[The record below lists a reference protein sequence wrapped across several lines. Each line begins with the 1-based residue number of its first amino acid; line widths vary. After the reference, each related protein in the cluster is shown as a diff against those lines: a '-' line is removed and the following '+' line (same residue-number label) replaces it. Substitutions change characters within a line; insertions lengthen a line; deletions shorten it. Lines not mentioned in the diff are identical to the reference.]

1 MAYLACVTDR
11 ELVTALRA
19 GDRLAAGQIYDI
31 YGTRLYAYC
40 HELVGDHKVAG
51 DVLRDAFIVAV
62 NRVRELRQ
70 PDELGA
76 WLYAL
81 TRAECQRVG
90 ISEEVPPDAGD
101 AARGDRLARLTLD
114 CYAMLPPETREVLDL
129 AFRHRLVDTDLGRVL
144 GRTEESAGELVGA
157 AQADL
162 EHSLLV
168 VLAART
174 GDPKCTE
181 AADLGRKFDQ
191 LDGRGVDT
199 WVQSATR
206 HIEKCSICSTT
217 VKNRRPLRL
226 FEELPHS
233 FMPPGVRS
241 RVLESLRDPA
251 GAAFA
256 ARIAERAGR
265 FDENGFPLG
274 GRRGIGIGVGGAGR
288 KWVLPAGFAAA
299 LAAVAVLAYVLL
311 GQHSPTTTPTANSTA
326 HQTASAE
333 ATASATDSSSP
344 INLMIGATSASASP
358 SSSTSGSAASPS
370 ASPSAPDVPI
380 TAKTSAVATKTSAP
394 SNAPSTTCVTKP
406 TTTPMP
412 TTTPVPT
419 TTAVPTVS
427 DSPTTID
434 GTPTTTPV
442 PTTTSVPTTVQSPTT
457 YASPT
462 TYKSCS

>member
-1 MAYLACVTDR
+1 MAYLASVTDR

-62 NRVRELRQ
+62 NRIRELRQ

-90 ISEEVPPDAGD
+90 VSEEIPQDAGD

-114 CYAMLPPETREVLDL
+114 CYAMLAPETREVLDL
-129 AFRHRLVDTDLGRVL
+129 AFRHRLVDVDLSRVL
-144 GRTEESAGELVGA
+144 GCAETEAAELVGA

-162 EHSLLV
+162 EHALLV

-174 GDPKCTE
+174 GDPKCPD
-181 AADLGRKFDQ
+181 AAELGKKFDQ
-191 LDGRGVDT
+191 LDGRGVDV

-251 GAAFA
+251 GTAFA

-265 FDENGFPLG
+265 FDENGFPVG
-274 GRRGIGIGVGGAGR
+274 GRRGGGGAGR
-288 KWVLPAGFAAA
+288 KWVVPAGFAAA

-311 GQHSPTTTPTANSTA
+311 GGHSPATTPTASSTA
-326 HQTASAE
+326 SQSASASASASPSDSSSAVSLLIGTTSPTASA
-333 ATASATDSSSP
+333 
-344 INLMIGATSASASP
+344 SASASP
-358 SSSTSGSAASPS
+358 SSS
-370 ASPSAPDVPI
+370 PSAPYVPPVVAT
-380 TAKTSAVATKTSAP
+380 TANNPPPKTSGPPATICA
-394 SNAPSTTCVTKP
+394 NKP
-406 TTTPMP
+406 TTTPEPTTYGSP
-412 TTTPVPT
+412 TTTT
-419 TTAVPTVS
+419 IPTVS
-427 DSPTTID
+427 DSPTTVG

-442 PTTTSVPTTVQSPTT
+442 PATTTVSTTVPEPTT

-462 TYKSCS
+462 TYRSCS

>member
-1 MAYLACVTDR
+1 MTDR

-40 HELVGDHKVAG
+40 HELLGDHKAAG
-51 DVLRDAFIVAV
+51 DALRDAFLVAV

-81 TRAECQRVG
+81 TRAECERIGV
-90 ISEEVPPDAGD
+90 SEEIPSDAGD

-114 CYAMLPPETREVLDL
+114 CYAMLAPETREVLDL
-129 AFRHRLVDTDLGRVL
+129 AFRHRLVDGDLSRVL
-144 GRTEESAGELVGA
+144 GITEEHAAELVGA

-162 EHSLLV
+162 EHALLV

-174 GDPKCTE
+174 GDPKCPD
-181 AADLGRKFDQ
+181 AAELGRRFDQ
-191 LDGRGVDT
+191 LDGRGVDA
-199 WVQSATR
+199 WVQSATK
-206 HIEKCSICSTT
+206 HIEKCTICSAT

-256 ARIAERAGR
+256 TRIAERAGR
-265 FDENGFPLG
+265 FDENGFP
-274 GRRGIGIGVGGAGR
+274 VGGKHGGGASGR

-299 LAAVAVLAYVLL
+299 AAAVGVLL
-311 GQHSPTTTPTANSTA
+311 YVMLGTHSPTTTPTANTGGTS
-326 HQTASAE
+326 AS
-333 ATASATDSSSP
+333 ASATDSSSP
-344 INLMIGATSASASP
+344 PDLMVAATPSA
-358 SSSTSGSAASPS
+358 SGSAASASASASTPAAQMTTPRSGTTSKSPTPKSSPKASPSHSAPSSPPPSS
-370 ASPSAPDVPI
+370 ASPSA
-380 TAKTSAVATKTSAP
+380 SATP
-394 SNAPSTTCVTKP
+394 S
-406 TTTPMP
+406 
-412 TTTPVPT
+412 
-419 TTAVPTVS
+419 
-427 DSPTTID
+427 
-434 GTPTTTPV
+434 
-442 PTTTSVPTTVQSPTT
+442 
-457 YASPT
+457 ASPPT
-462 TYKSCS
+462 G

>member
-62 NRVRELRQ
+62 NRIRELRQ

-90 ISEEVPPDAGD
+90 VSEEIPPDAGD

-129 AFRHRLVDTDLGRVL
+129 AFRHRLVDSDLGRVL
-144 GRTEESAGELVGA
+144 GRSEESVSEAVGA

-274 GRRGIGIGVGGAGR
+274 GRRGIGIGGGAGR
-288 KWVLPAGFAAA
+288 KWVLPVGFAAA

-311 GQHSPTTTPTANSTA
+311 GQHSPATTPTANSTVSQA
-326 HQTASAE
+326 PSAN
-333 ATASATDSSSP
+333 ATASPSDSSSP
-344 INLMIGATSASASP
+344 INLMIGATSASASA
-358 SSSTSGSAASPS
+358 SASVAAPS
-370 ASPSAPDVPI
+370 ASPSAPNAPVSV
-380 TAKTSAVATKTSAP
+380 KTSSVASKTSAP
-394 SNAPSTTCVTKP
+394 SSARATTCVTKP

-412 TTTPVPT
+412 TMTSVPT
-419 TTAVPTVS
+419 TTSVPTVS
-427 DSPTTID
+427 DSPTTIN

>member
-1 MAYLACVTDR
+1 MTDR

-40 HELVGDHKVAG
+40 HELLGDHKAAG
-51 DVLRDAFIVAV
+51 DALRDAFIVAA

-81 TRAECQRVG
+81 TRAECHRVG
-90 ISEEVPPDAGD
+90 VSEEIPPDAGD

-129 AFRHRLVDTDLGRVL
+129 AFRHRLVDADLARVL
-144 GRTEESAGELVGA
+144 GASEEHAAALVGA
-157 AQADL
+157 AQSDL
-162 EHSLLV
+162 ENALLV

-174 GDPKCTE
+174 GDPKCPD
-181 AADLGRKFDQ
+181 AAELGRRFDQ
-191 LDGRGVDT
+191 LDGRGVDV

-206 HIEKCSICSTT
+206 HVEKCTICSAT

-274 GRRGIGIGVGGAGR
+274 GKRGGSGGR
-288 KWVLPAGFAAA
+288 KWVLPAGFATAV
-299 LAAVAVLAYVLL
+299 AAVSVLL
-311 GQHSPTTTPTANSTA
+311 YVMVSGGSPATTPAANSTGGS
-326 HQTASAE
+326 TTSSASPTDSLS
-333 ATASATDSSSP
+333 ATDLLLPGTPSATGSMSASASATTPAAQMTTPRSGSTSTVPTVVRTSSQPSPSHSPSSSP
-344 INLMIGATSASASP
+344 SQSPSPSASHSASASP
-358 SSSTSGSAASPS
+358 S
-370 ASPSAPDVPI
+370 
-380 TAKTSAVATKTSAP
+380 ATP
-394 SNAPSTTCVTKP
+394 
-406 TTTPMP
+406 
-412 TTTPVPT
+412 
-419 TTAVPTVS
+419 
-427 DSPTTID
+427 
-434 GTPTTTPV
+434 
-442 PTTTSVPTTVQSPTT
+442 
-457 YASPT
+457 
-462 TYKSCS
+462 

>member
-1 MAYLACVTDR
+1 MTYLASVTDR

-40 HELVGDHKVAG
+40 HELVGDHKLAG
-51 DVLRDAFIVAV
+51 DVLRDSFIVAV
-62 NRVRELRQ
+62 NRIRELRQ

-81 TRAECQRVG
+81 ARAECQRLG
-90 ISEEVPPDAGD
+90 ISEEIPPDAGD

-114 CYAMLPPETREVLDL
+114 CYAMLPPETREALDL
-129 AFRHRLVDTDLGRVL
+129 AFRHRLVDADLGRVL
-144 GRTEESAGELVGA
+144 GRTEEGAGELVGA

-162 EHSLLV
+162 EHALLV

-174 GDPKCTE
+174 GDPKCSE

-206 HIEKCSICSTT
+206 HIEKCSICGTT

-251 GAAFA
+251 GAAFS

-265 FDENGFPLG
+265 FDENGFPVG
-274 GRRGIGIGVGGAGR
+274 GRRGAGGGAGR
-288 KWVLPAGFAAA
+288 RWVLPAGFAAA

-311 GQHSPTTTPTANSTA
+311 GQHSPPTVPTANSTA
-326 HQTASAE
+326 SQTAIGS
-333 ATASATDSSSP
+333 ATASATDSASTVSLLIGTTSPSASASTSVSPSASPNPAYVAPTGGKTSGPPVIMKSSTPVTQHSTTPPPSKSASPKSSP
-344 INLMIGATSASASP
+344 SSTPSASPSDSASASP
-358 SSSTSGSAASPS
+358 SATSTG
-370 ASPSAPDVPI
+370 
-380 TAKTSAVATKTSAP
+380 
-394 SNAPSTTCVTKP
+394 
-406 TTTPMP
+406 
-412 TTTPVPT
+412 
-419 TTAVPTVS
+419 
-427 DSPTTID
+427 
-434 GTPTTTPV
+434 
-442 PTTTSVPTTVQSPTT
+442 
-457 YASPT
+457 
-462 TYKSCS
+462 

>member
-1 MAYLACVTDR
+1 MTDR

-40 HELVGDHKVAG
+40 HELLGDHKVAG
-51 DVLRDAFIVAV
+51 DALRDAFIVAV
-62 NRVRELRQ
+62 NRIRELRQ

-81 TRAECQRVG
+81 TRAECHRVG
-90 ISEEVPPDAGD
+90 VSEEVPADAGD

-129 AFRHRLVDTDLGRVL
+129 AFRHRLVDTDLARVL
-144 GRTEESAGELVGA
+144 GISEQEATDQVGV

-162 EHSLLV
+162 EHALLV

-174 GDPKCTE
+174 GDPKCQE
-181 AADLGRKFDQ
+181 AAELGRRFDQ
-191 LDGRGVDT
+191 LDGRGVAA
-199 WVQSATR
+199 WVQSAIR
-206 HIEKCSICSTT
+206 HVEKCTVCSAT

-265 FDENGFPLG
+265 FDENGFPLAG
-274 GRRGIGIGVGGAGR
+274 ARGGARGGR
-288 KWVLPAGFAAA
+288 KWLVPAGFAAA
-299 LAAVAVLAYVLL
+299 VAALGVLL
-311 GQHSPTTTPTANSTA
+311 YVMVGQHSPPTSPAAN
-326 HQTASAE
+326 
-333 ATASATDSSSP
+333 ATG
-344 INLMIGATSASASP
+344 GASASASMTNSATPTDLLLPLTPSASASTSASVSASPSAQTSVPAAQMTTPRSVTTTTPPSKPTTKPPSNPPTTTSSTPPTTP
-358 SSSTSGSAASPS
+358 SSSPTTPSAPASPS
-370 ASPSAPDVPI
+370 AS
-380 TAKTSAVATKTSAP
+380 
-394 SNAPSTTCVTKP
+394 STTP
-406 TTTPMP
+406 
-412 TTTPVPT
+412 
-419 TTAVPTVS
+419 
-427 DSPTTID
+427 
-434 GTPTTTPV
+434 
-442 PTTTSVPTTVQSPTT
+442 
-457 YASPT
+457 
-462 TYKSCS
+462 

>member
-1 MAYLACVTDR
+1 VTDR

-40 HELVGDHKVAG
+40 HELVGDHKLAG
-51 DVLRDAFIVAV
+51 DVLRDSFIVAV
-62 NRVRELRQ
+62 NRIRELRQ

-81 TRAECQRVG
+81 TRAECQRMGV
-90 ISEEVPPDAGD
+90 SEEVPQDAGD

-114 CYAMLPPETREVLDL
+114 CYAMLPPETRELLDL
-129 AFRHRLVDTDLGRVL
+129 AFRHRLVDADLARVL
-144 GRTEESAGELVGA
+144 GCTEEEAGDRVGA

-162 EHSLLV
+162 EHALLV

-174 GDPKCTE
+174 GDPKCPD
-181 AADLGRKFDQ
+181 AAELGRKFDSV
-191 LDGRGVDT
+191 DGRGVDT

-251 GAAFA
+251 GTAFA

-274 GRRGIGIGVGGAGR
+274 GRRGAVGAGR
-288 KWVLPAGFAAA
+288 KWVLPVGFAAA
-299 LAAVAVLAYVLL
+299 LAAVAVLAYVVL
-311 GQHSPTTTPTANSTA
+311 GGHSPATSPTANSTA
-326 HQTASAE
+326 GQSAS
-333 ATASATDSSSP
+333 ATASATPTDSSSSVS
-344 INLMIGATSASASP
+344 LLIGTASPSATTSASP
-358 SSSTSGSAASPS
+358 SSS
-370 ASPSAPDVPI
+370 PSAPSAATTRA
-380 TAKTSAVATKTSAP
+380 TASTSAAP
-394 SNAPSTTCVTKP
+394 SNGPSTTCVNKP
-406 TTTPMP
+406 TTTPKP
-412 TTTPVPT
+412 TTTTVATTTPVPG
-419 TTAVPTVS
+419 VS
-427 DSPTTID
+427 DSPTTIN

-442 PTTTSVPTTVQSPTT
+442 PYVSNSPTTVQMPTTYPSPTT
-457 YASPT
+457 YR
-462 TYKSCS
+462 SCG

>member
-1 MAYLACVTDR
+1 MPSVTDR

-40 HELVGDHKVAG
+40 HELVGDHRLAG
-51 DVLRDAFIVAV
+51 DVLRDTFIVAV
-62 NRVRELRQ
+62 NRIRELRQ

-81 TRAECQRVG
+81 TRAECQRMGV
-90 ISEEVPPDAGD
+90 SEEIPQDAGD

-114 CYAMLPPETREVLDL
+114 CYAMLPPETREALDL
-129 AFRHRLVDTDLGRVL
+129 AFRHRLVDADLGRVL
-144 GRTEESAGELVGA
+144 GCTEEEAGDLVGA

-162 EHSLLV
+162 EHALLV

-174 GDPKCTE
+174 GDPKCPD
-181 AADLGRKFDQ
+181 AAELGRKFDTV
-191 LDGRGVDT
+191 DGRGVDA

-251 GAAFA
+251 GTAFA

-265 FDENGFPLG
+265 FDENGFPVG
-274 GRRGIGIGVGGAGR
+274 GRGAAGPAR
-288 KWVLPAGFAAA
+288 KWVIPAGFAAA
-299 LAAVAVLAYVLL
+299 LAAVAVLAYVIL
-311 GQHSPTTTPTANSTA
+311 GQHSPTTSPTANSTVS
-326 HQTASAE
+326 QTASS
-333 ATASATDSSSP
+333 TASATATDSSSAVS
-344 INLMIGATSASASP
+344 LLIGTTSASPSTSASATASSSPTGQGMPPAPTTTAPPPPVTTTQGRPSTPPSTTKSTPPKPSPSQSPSPSASQSPPASASASP
-358 SSSTSGSAASPS
+358 SVG
-370 ASPSAPDVPI
+370 
-380 TAKTSAVATKTSAP
+380 
-394 SNAPSTTCVTKP
+394 
-406 TTTPMP
+406 
-412 TTTPVPT
+412 
-419 TTAVPTVS
+419 
-427 DSPTTID
+427 
-434 GTPTTTPV
+434 G
-442 PTTTSVPTTVQSPTT
+442 Q
-457 YASPT
+457 
-462 TYKSCS
+462 

>member
-1 MAYLACVTDR
+1 MTDR

-40 HELVGDHKVAG
+40 HELLGDHKAAG
-51 DVLRDAFIVAV
+51 DALRDAFLVAV

-81 TRAECQRVG
+81 TRAECERVG
-90 ISEEVPPDAGD
+90 VSEEIPSDAGD

-114 CYAMLPPETREVLDL
+114 CYAMLAPETREVLDL
-129 AFRHRLVDTDLGRVL
+129 AFRHRLVDGDLARVL
-144 GRTEESAGELVGA
+144 GITEEHAAELVGA

-162 EHSLLV
+162 EHALLV

-174 GDPKCTE
+174 GDPKCPD
-181 AADLGRKFDQ
+181 AAELGRRFDQ
-191 LDGRGVDT
+191 LDGRGVDA
-199 WVQSATR
+199 WVQSATK
-206 HIEKCSICSTT
+206 HIEKCTICSAT

-256 ARIAERAGR
+256 TRIAERAGR
-265 FDENGFPLG
+265 FDENGFP
-274 GRRGIGIGVGGAGR
+274 VGGGKHGGGTSGR

-299 LAAVAVLAYVLL
+299 AAAVGVLL
-311 GQHSPTTTPTANSTA
+311 YVMLGTHSPATTPTANTGGTS
-326 HQTASAE
+326 SS
-333 ATASATDSSSP
+333 ASATDSSSP
-344 INLMIGATSASASP
+344 PDLMVASTPSA
-358 SSSTSGSAASPS
+358 SGSAASASASAAKSTQAAPTTKSASSAPVRVCTTATHDVPVQVTVTITVTATVTIS
-370 ASPSAPDVPI
+370 ASPSPY
-380 TAKTSAVATKTSAP
+380 
-394 SNAPSTTCVTKP
+394 P
-406 TTTPMP
+406 TP
-412 TTTPVPT
+412 TPVIT
-419 TTAVPTVS
+419 
-427 DSPTTID
+427 
-434 GTPTTTPV
+434 
-442 PTTTSVPTTVQSPTT
+442 TTTSPSSSPSVTV
-457 YASPT
+457 
-462 TYKSCS
+462 SCHAG

>member
-51 DVLRDAFIVAV
+51 DALRDAFIVAV
-62 NRVRELRQ
+62 NRIRELRQ

-81 TRAECQRVG
+81 TRAECRRVG
-90 ISEEVPPDAGD
+90 ISEEIPQDAGD

-114 CYAMLPPETREVLDL
+114 CYALLPPETRELLDL
-129 AFRHRLVDTDLGRVL
+129 AFRHRLVDADLARVL
-144 GRTEESAGELVGA
+144 GRTEEESSDQVSA

-162 EHSLLV
+162 EHALLV

-174 GDPKCTE
+174 GDPKCPD
-181 AADLGRKFDQ
+181 AAELGQKFDT
-191 LDGRGVDT
+191 LDGRGMDV

-206 HIEKCSICSTT
+206 HIEKCSICSAT

-265 FDENGFPLG
+265 FDENGFPVG
-274 GRRGIGIGVGGAGR
+274 GRGVGGGAGR

-299 LAAVAVLAYVLL
+299 LAAVAVVAYVMF
-311 GQHSPTTTPTANSTA
+311 GQHSPPTTPAANSTA
-326 HQTASAE
+326 GQSASPS
-333 ATASATDSSSP
+333 ATSSPTDSSSAV
-344 INLMIGATSASASP
+344 NLMIGASSASASASATASPSQSPNASYVPPVVTRTSSAPPVTKTTSRPPTTPPASHASSPPPSHSPSPSPSESPSASASP
-358 SSSTSGSAASPS
+358 SPSSS
-370 ASPSAPDVPI
+370 
-380 TAKTSAVATKTSAP
+380 
-394 SNAPSTTCVTKP
+394 
-406 TTTPMP
+406 
-412 TTTPVPT
+412 
-419 TTAVPTVS
+419 
-427 DSPTTID
+427 
-434 GTPTTTPV
+434 
-442 PTTTSVPTTVQSPTT
+442 
-457 YASPT
+457 
-462 TYKSCS
+462 

>member
-1 MAYLACVTDR
+1 MTYLACVTDR

-51 DVLRDAFIVAV
+51 DVLRDTFIVAV
-62 NRVRELRQ
+62 NRIRELRQ

-81 TRAECQRVG
+81 SRAECERVG
-90 ISEEVPPDAGD
+90 VSEEIPPDAGD

-129 AFRHRLVDTDLGRVL
+129 AFRHRLVDADLARVL
-144 GRTEESAGELVGA
+144 GRTEEESGDLVGA

-162 EHSLLV
+162 EHALLV

-174 GDPKCTE
+174 GDPKCPE
-181 AADLGRKFDQ
+181 AAELGRKFDQ
-191 LDGRGVDT
+191 LDGRGVDA

-251 GAAFA
+251 GTAFA

-265 FDENGFPLG
+265 FDENGFPVG
-274 GRRGIGIGVGGAGR
+274 GRRGGGGGAGR

-299 LAAVAVLAYVLL
+299 LAAVSVLAYVLL
-311 GQHSPTTTPTANSTA
+311 GQHSPTTSPTANSTA
-326 HQTASAE
+326 SQAASGTAS
-333 ATASATDSSSP
+333 ASATDSANAVNLLIGTSSAS
-344 INLMIGATSASASP
+344 ATASASASP
-358 SSSTSGSAASPS
+358 SASPNAPYVPPGGTSGTTRPPVKSSTPVSKPSTPQTSKSSSPSPSKSASPS
-370 ASPSAPDVPI
+370 ASATPTMSASPSA
-380 TAKTSAVATKTSAP
+380 TST
-394 SNAPSTTCVTKP
+394 
-406 TTTPMP
+406 
-412 TTTPVPT
+412 
-419 TTAVPTVS
+419 
-427 DSPTTID
+427 
-434 GTPTTTPV
+434 G
-442 PTTTSVPTTVQSPTT
+442 
-457 YASPT
+457 
-462 TYKSCS
+462 

>member
-1 MAYLACVTDR
+1 MTDR
-11 ELVTALRA
+11 ELVTAWRA

-31 YGTRLYAYC
+31 YGARLYAYC
-40 HELVGDHKVAG
+40 HELLGDHKAAG
-51 DVLRDAFIVAV
+51 DALRDAFIVAA

-81 TRAECQRVG
+81 TRAECERIG
-90 ISEEVPPDAGD
+90 ISEEIPPDAGD

-114 CYAMLPPETREVLDL
+114 CYAMLAPETREVLDL
-129 AFRHRLVDTDLGRVL
+129 AFRHRLVDADLSRVL
-144 GRTEESAGELVGA
+144 GISEEDAAARVGA

-162 EHSLLV
+162 EHALLV

-174 GDPKCTE
+174 GDPKCPE
-181 AADLGRKFDQ
+181 AAELGRRFDQ

-206 HIEKCSICSTT
+206 HIEKCAVCGVT

-256 ARIAERAGR
+256 ERIAERAGR

-274 GRRGIGIGVGGAGR
+274 GRRGGSGSGR
-288 KWVLPAGFAAA
+288 RWVLPAGFAAA
-299 LAAVAVLAYVLL
+299 AAAVGVLL
-311 GQHSPTTTPTANSTA
+311 YVMLGTSSPTTSPAANETGSLTNSS
-326 HQTASAE
+326 ASATGSSSPTDLMLPATPS
-333 ATASATDSSSP
+333 ATAS
-344 INLMIGATSASASP
+344 GSASASA
-358 SSSTSGSAASPS
+358 SAAAVTSTQAAPTTKS
-370 ASPSAPDVPI
+370 ASSGPS
-380 TAKTSAVATKTSAP
+380 
-394 SNAPSTTCVTKP
+394 CVTKS

-412 TTTPVPT
+412 TTT
-419 TTAVPTVS
+419 TVK
-427 DSPTTID
+427 
-434 GTPTTTPV
+434 TTTPE
-442 PTTTSVPTTVQSPTT
+442 PTTTSVPTTVGGVPTTTPVATTYPAPTTYPEPTTYPSPTT
-457 YASPT
+457 YR
-462 TYKSCS
+462 SCG

>member
-1 MAYLACVTDR
+1 MAYLASVTDR

-40 HELVGDHKVAG
+40 HELVGDHKLAG

-62 NRVRELRQ
+62 NRIRELRQ
-70 PDELGA
+70 PDELGS

-81 TRAECQRVG
+81 TRAESHRVG
-90 ISEEVPPDAGD
+90 VSEEIPQDAGD

-129 AFRHRLVDTDLGRVL
+129 AFRHRLVDADLARVL
-144 GRTEESAGELVGA
+144 GRAEEEAAEQVGA

-174 GDPKCTE
+174 GDPKCPD
-181 AADLGRKFDQ
+181 AADLGRRFDQ
-191 LDGRGVDT
+191 LDGRGVDA

-265 FDENGFPLG
+265 FDENGFPVG
-274 GRRGIGIGVGGAGR
+274 GRRGGAGGPAR
-288 KWVLPAGFAAA
+288 RWVLPAGFAAA
-299 LAAVAVLAYVLL
+299 LAAVAVLAYVVL
-311 GQHSPTTTPTANSTA
+311 GGHSPSTSPTANSTSG
-326 HQTASAE
+326 QSASASTSASPSDSSTVNLLIGASGT
-333 ATASATDSSSP
+333 ATASATASPTSTPSASNTPTAGTGSTPTSPTRTATSKPPVIASSKPASPKASPSHSPSQSPSPSPSPSVSPSESSSP
-344 INLMIGATSASASP
+344 
-358 SSSTSGSAASPS
+358 
-370 ASPSAPDVPI
+370 
-380 TAKTSAVATKTSAP
+380 
-394 SNAPSTTCVTKP
+394 
-406 TTTPMP
+406 
-412 TTTPVPT
+412 
-419 TTAVPTVS
+419 
-427 DSPTTID
+427 
-434 GTPTTTPV
+434 
-442 PTTTSVPTTVQSPTT
+442 
-457 YASPT
+457 
-462 TYKSCS
+462 